1 MSQVNNSYSNAQGST
16 TYGSSASDLPDDPIA
31 DAAKAK
37 MDAYLQAIGQG
48 GIPQD
53 AQDAIANFL
62 RIFQDPQGDIKSQCD
77 FWTGPPAGDNCWA
90 GQKDDKDHAVAS
102 QIEFSAFMNENY
114 PWTKLTWKGADG
126 VNPLTASFFALCGL
140 KTYDN
145 SDSDSDYKTNVPSTS
160 VFQSIINK
168 LQGGMSQDDLKSTL
182 GDLDNAEDQEKLVN
196 KHYTVQPLLNFAN
209 KMVNLINTM
218 ESYCVQV
225 GLGSGSD
232 PCYNICR
239 QWLATN
245 PGDHRVDQP
254 GYAGS
259 WSLQD
264 LAYHRRANTMNDFG
278 ISGSDFASQ
287 MADFL
292 NEFNSLKP

>member
-37 MDAYLQAIGQG
+37 MDAYLQAIQG

-62 RIFQDPQGDIKSQCD
+62 RIFQDPQGDIKNQSA
-77 FWTGPPAGDNCWA
+77 WPGPSGSNCWA
-90 GQKDDKDHAVAS
+90 GQDDDKDRAVAS
-102 QIEFSAFMNENY
+102 QIEFSAFINENY
-114 PWTKLTWKGADG
+114 PWTKPMTQGPQG

-182 GDLDNAEDQEKLVN
+182 GDLDNAADQEKLVSV
-196 KHYTVQPLLNFAN
+196 HYKVQPLLDFAN
-209 KMVNLINTM
+209 KMVNLVNTM
-218 ESYCVQV
+218 ISYCQQV

-232 PCYNICR
+232 PCYYICR

-245 PGDHRVDQP
+245 PGDHHVNPPRD
-254 GYAGS
+254 ADAS

-264 LAYHRRANTMNDFG
+264 LADNRRSSTMNDFG

>member
-1 MSQVNNSYSNAQGST
+1 MSQVNNSYSNAQCST
-16 TYGSSASDLPDDPIA
+16 TYGSSASDLPDDPTA

-37 MDAYLQAIGQG
+37 MDAYLQAIQG

-62 RIFQDPQGDIKSQCD
+62 RIFQDPQGDIKYD
-77 FWTGPPAGDNCWA
+77 WPGPDGINSWA
-90 GQKDDKDHAVAS
+90 AESGNKDVAS
-102 QIEFSAFMNENY
+102 QIEFAAFINENY
-114 PWTKLTWKGADG
+114 PGSTMKWNNPDGA
-126 VNPLTASFFALCGL
+126 NPLTAAFFALCGL

-145 SDSDSDYKTNVPSTS
+145 SDGKSDYKTDVPSTS
-160 VFQSIINK
+160 VFQSIKDK
-168 LQGGMSQDDLKSTL
+168 LQGGMSQDDLESTL

-218 ESYCVQV
+218 VSYCQQV
-225 GLGSGSD
+225 GLGSGND

-239 QWLATN
+239 QWEATN
-245 PGDHRVDQP
+245 PGDHHVNPP
-254 GYAGS
+254 GYADGS
-259 WSLQD
+259 WSRQD
-264 LAYHRRANTMNDFG
+264 LADHRAANTMNDFG

-292 NEFNSLKP
+292 NEFDSLKP